1 VTGRRKGIDRRTFL
15 RRGLAAGAVAGTGAG
30 VWAATE
36 SGGSNAPAPQPNI
49 LVIIV
54 DQLRFPQWYSPMAE
68 LPNISAL
75 RRGAVSFEHHYT
87 ASNDCTPAR
96 AALLT
101 GLYTHQTGCMIT
113 GASTLDPGF
122 PTWGRM
128 LREQGYSTWWYGKWH
143 LTHGDRHWTATS
155 GSRDLERYGFGGGT
169 FPSPNGAPGQGL
181 RRDPFIARQ
190 FADWYAEEGASGP
203 WCTTVSLI
211 NPHDISWWYLWTDR
225 IHGERLSEP
234 EVTSL
239 PANFETP
246 ELLMAR
252 RKPRLQR
259 SLQETS
265 ASAFGPVPF
274 NGARAERLW
283 LDFANLYVKLQREVD
298 HQVGDVMRT
307 LHSNPAVAAN
317 TVVVFTSDHGEYG
330 ASHGLRGKGAA
341 AYEEAI
347 RVPLL
352 VKDPRGILT
361 RSPHIP
367 RRQLTS
373 SVDVAPLLLTI
384 AAGDEAWRRDGH
396 YAHLAD
402 RLDLARLLRN
412 PRAAGRHH
420 VLHAT
425 DEIVTEFAVQ
435 LYDAPLHIICLR
447 TAAAK
452 YAIYSNWAPGAVE
465 PLSHGEDSEL
475 YDYSTADGRLEIDNV
490 AGRSPLEGAL
500 RSALEEALRAEL
512 AAPLPGHLTPAGVRG
527 FNDYF
532 ETAKHDAVFAAVRRR
547 QRARR
552 LLHHIVLP
560 PIF

>member
-1 VTGRRKGIDRRTFL
+1 VSRRRQGIDRRTFL
-15 RRGLAAGAVAGTGAG
+15 RRGIAVGAVAGTGAG

-36 SGGSNAPAPQPNI
+36 SGSSGPHGPPNI

-68 LPNISAL
+68 LPNIAAI
-75 RRGAVSFEHHYT
+75 RRGAVSFERHYT
-87 ASNDCTPAR
+87 VSNDCTPSR
-96 AALLT
+96 SALLT

-113 GASTLDPGF
+113 GSSTLDPGF

-181 RRDPFIARQ
+181 RVDPHIADQ
-190 FADWYAEEGASGP
+190 FADWFAEEGASGP
-203 WCTTVSLI
+203 WCTTVSLV

-225 IHGERLSEP
+225 IHDERLAEP
-234 EVTSL
+234 AVTRM
-239 PANFETP
+239 PPNFETP
-246 ELLMAR
+246 EQLMAR

-265 ASAFGPVPF
+265 ASGFGPVPF
-274 NGARAERLW
+274 SGKNAERLW

-298 HQVGDVMRT
+298 HQVGNVMRT

-317 TVVVFTSDHGEYG
+317 TVVLFTSDHGEYG

-341 AYEEAI
+341 VYEEAV

-352 VKDPRGILT
+352 VKDPRRILT
-361 RSPHIP
+361 RAPHVP

-384 AAGDEAWRRDGH
+384 AAGDGAWRRDGH

-402 RLDLARLLRN
+402 RLDLVPLLRDSD
-412 PRAAGRHH
+412 AAGRAH

-425 DEIVTEFAVQ
+425 DEILTEFASE
-435 LYDAPLHIICLR
+435 LYDAPLHIVSLR
-447 TAAAK
+447 TAQAK

-465 PLSHGEDSEL
+465 PLASGEDSEL
-475 YDYSTADGRLEIDNV
+475 YDYSTAAGRLEIENT

-500 RSALEEALRAEL
+500 RSALEEALHAEL
-512 AAPLPGHLTPAGVRG
+512 AAPLSGHLSEAAVRG
-527 FNDYF
+527 FHDYF
-532 ETAKHDAVFAAVRRR
+532 ETAKHDAVFAAVHRR
-547 QRARR
+547 QRARK
-552 LLHHIVLP
+552 LLRHLVLP

>member
-1 VTGRRKGIDRRTFL
+1 VSRRGQGIDRRTFL
-15 RRGLAAGAVAGTGAG
+15 RRGIAAGAVAGTGAG

-36 SGGSNAPAPQPNI
+36 SGSSGSHGPPNI

-54 DQLRFPQWYSPMAE
+54 DQLRFPQWYSPMSE
-68 LPNISAL
+68 LPNIAAI
-75 RRGAVSFEHHYT
+75 RRGAVSFERHYT
-87 ASNDCTPAR
+87 ASNDCTPSR
-96 AALLT
+96 SALLT

-181 RRDPFIARQ
+181 RRDPHIASQ
-190 FADWYAEEGASGP
+190 FADWFAEEGASGP
-203 WCTTVSLI
+203 WCTTVSLV

-225 IHGERLSEP
+225 IHGERLAEP
-234 EVTSL
+234 AVTRM
-239 PANFETP
+239 PPNFETP

-259 SLQETS
+259 SLQATS
-265 ASAFGPVPF
+265 ASAFGPVPYS
-274 NGARAERLW
+274 GAKAERLW

-298 HQVGDVMRT
+298 HHVGAVMRT

-341 AYEEAI
+341 VYDEAI

-352 VKDPRGILT
+352 VKDPRRVLT
-361 RSPHIP
+361 RSPQRP

-384 AAGDEAWRRDGH
+384 AGGDGAWRRDGH

-402 RLDLARLLRN
+402 RLDLTALLRD
-412 PRAAGRHH
+412 PDAAGRNHI
-420 VLHAT
+420 LHAT
-425 DEIVTEFAVQ
+425 DELVTEFAGE
-435 LYDAPLHIICLR
+435 LYDAPLHIVSLR
-447 TAAAK
+447 SAHAK

-465 PLSHGEDSEL
+465 PLASGEDSEL
-475 YDYSTADGRLEIDNV
+475 YDYSTAAGRLELDNT

-500 RSALEEALRAEL
+500 RSALEEALSAEL
-512 AAPLPGHLTPAGVRG
+512 GAPLPGHLAQAGVRG

-532 ETAKHDAVFAAVRRR
+532 ETAKRDAVFAAVRRR
-547 QRARR
+547 QRARK
-552 LLHHIVLP
+552 LLRHLVLP

>member
-1 VTGRRKGIDRRTFL
+1 VSRRGQGIDRRTFL
-15 RRGLAAGAVAGTGAG
+15 RRGIAAGAVAGTGAG

-36 SGGSNAPAPQPNI
+36 GGSNGSHGPPNI

-68 LPNISAL
+68 LPNIAAI
-75 RRGAVSFEHHYT
+75 RRGAVSFERHYT
-87 ASNDCTPAR
+87 ASNDCTPSR
-96 AALLT
+96 SALLT

-113 GASTLDPGF
+113 GSSTLDPGF

-181 RRDPFIARQ
+181 RVDHHIADQ
-190 FADWYAEEGASGP
+190 FADWFAEEGASGP
-203 WCTTVSLI
+203 WCTTVSLV

-225 IHGERLSEP
+225 THGERVAAQT
-234 EVTSL
+234 VTRM
-239 PANFETP
+239 PPNFETP
-246 ELLMAR
+246 EQLMAR

-274 NGARAERLW
+274 SGPNTERLW
-283 LDFANLYVKLQREVD
+283 LDFANMYVKLQREVD
-298 HQVGDVMRT
+298 HQIGDVMRA

-341 AYEEAI
+341 VYEEAI

-352 VKDPRGILT
+352 VKDPRRVLT

-367 RRQLTS
+367 RTQLTS

-384 AAGDEAWRRDGH
+384 AAGDGAWRRDGH

-402 RLDLARLLRN
+402 RLDLAPLLRDADA
-412 PRAAGRHH
+412 PGRDHILH
-420 VLHAT
+420 VT
-425 DEIVTEFAVQ
+425 DEIVTEFAGE
-435 LYDAPLHIICLR
+435 LYNAPLHIVSLR
-447 TAAAK
+447 TAQAK
-452 YAIYSNWAPGAVE
+452 YAIYSNWAPGGTE
-465 PLSHGEDSEL
+465 PLSSGEDSEL
-475 YDYSTADGRLEIDNV
+475 YDYSTAAGRLELDNT

-500 RSALEEALRAEL
+500 RAALEQALDGEL
-512 AAPLPGHLTPAGVRG
+512 AAPLPGHLSEAAVRG

-532 ETAKHDAVFAAVRRR
+532 QTAKRDAVFAAVRRR
-547 QRARR
+547 QRARK
-552 LLHHIVLP
+552 LLRHLVLP